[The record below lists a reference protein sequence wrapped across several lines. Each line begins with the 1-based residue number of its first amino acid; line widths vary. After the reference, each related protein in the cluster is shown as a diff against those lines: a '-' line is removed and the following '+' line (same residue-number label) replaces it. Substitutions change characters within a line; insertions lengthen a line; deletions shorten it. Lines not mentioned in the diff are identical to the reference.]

1 MFSLARSTASIVLSG
16 LLALS
21 PALAAQQTSSDA
33 APVPPEILHAHT
45 VFVANRGGSNYFQIF
60 SGGPNRAYNTFYK
73 ELKRMGQYELVSSPA
88 QADLIFE
95 IRAIAPEVSG
105 VNDIPT
111 YNPQV
116 ILTIR
121 DPRTNVALWTESAN
135 VRALGTKTRRDRQFD
150 QSVAV
155 LVDKLAQVTG
165 QPLTSAQ
172 TKAVATNSNSSMPTA
187 VKVFMVAS
195 IAGAAAFTAWA
206 IHKANNP
213 PTLTPPTLPAQP

>member
-1 MFSLARSTASIVLSG
+1 MFSQVCRTVSIVLSS

-21 PALAAQQTSSDA
+21 PVLAAQQADPGV
-33 APVPPEILHAHT
+33 APVPPQILHAHT

-60 SGGPNRAYNTFYK
+60 GGGPDRAYNTFYK
-73 ELKRMGQYELVSSPA
+73 ELKRTGQYELVSSPA

-95 IRAIAPEVSG
+95 IHAIAPEVS
-105 VNDIPT
+105 DPRDTAT

-121 DPRTNVALWTESAN
+121 DPKTNVALWTESAN
-135 VRALGTKTRRDRQFD
+135 VRAIGTKQRRDRQFD

-165 QPLTSAQ
+165 QPLTGAQ
-172 TKAVATNSNSSMPTA
+172 TKAIAANSSMPTA
-187 VKVFMVAS
+187 QKVFIVAS
-195 IAGAAAFTAWA
+195 IAGAAAFAAWV

-213 PTLTPPTLPAQP
+213 PTLTPPSAPALP